1 MGKIE
6 AALQWQL
13 DIAADDGHGYDQ
25 IHRWGENG
33 DYDCSSMNI
42 QAWENAGV
50 PVKSA
55 GATYTGNIRNI
66 YLAQGFADVTSSVN
80 LHTGAGLQ
88 PGDVCLNHAHH
99 VATYVGNG
107 QLVHASINELGRAV
121 GGRPGDQTGREI
133 CVRSYYNYPW
143 DCVLRYVGD
152 NNGGI
157 IVNPVVPDAHMENVK
172 IGQQE
177 SINFTGVDI
186 DVDGKYGPETKR
198 NKIRVLQV
206 ALNRDYCGPN
216 ALVRRCYDTPLVID
230 GEYGTK
236 TDAAVDHHYIEL
248 GECQFMVTAMEICAY
263 MGGNDP
269 HGVEYPGIFG
279 QGLKAVL
286 NNEYINADY
295 FRWVFAVV

>member
-6 AALQWQL
+6 TALQWQL

-25 IHRWGENG
+25 NNRWGERG

-50 PVKSA
+50 PVKTA
-55 GATYTGNIRNI
+55 GATYTGNMRSI
-66 YLAQGFADVTSSVN
+66 YLAQGFADVTNSVN
-80 LHTGAGLQ
+80 LATGAGLR

-99 VATYVGNG
+99 VATYAGNG
-107 QLVHASINELGRAV
+107 KLVHASINELGRAV
-121 GGRPGDQTGREI
+121 GGQPGDQTGREI

-143 DCVLRYVGD
+143 NCVLRYVGD
-152 NNGGI
+152 NSAVI
-157 IVNPVVPDAHMENVK
+157 QVNPIIPSAHSDNVK
-172 IGQQE
+172 RGQQE
-177 SINFTGVDI
+177 SINFTGHQI
-186 DVDGKYGPETKR
+186 LVDGDYGPESKK

-206 ALNRDYCGPN
+206 ALNKDYCGPN
-216 ALVRRCYDTPLVID
+216 AYVKRCYDVPLVID
-230 GEYGTK
+230 GEWGPK
-236 TDAAVDHHYIEL
+236 TDGAVDGHYIEL

-269 HGVEYPGIFG
+269 RGVEYPGIYG
-279 QGLKAVL
+279 QGLKAAL
-286 NNEYINADY
+286 NNERVDANY